1 MDAGYRVFE
10 ACEAADAL
18 TILEGRDDIGTV
30 FTDIEM
36 SGMTGLALAGVITEG
51 WPEIAILVTSGR
63 IQPDPGT
70 LPAGAS
76 FIPKTHKTEALI
88 GQLAELVA
96 RWSTQKQSR
105 FDAEGG
111 RSSELR

>member
-70 LPAGAS
+70 LPDGAA
-76 FIPKTHKTEALI
+76 FIAKHYKADRKSVVKGKSVSGRVDI
-88 GQLAELVA
+88 
-96 RWSTQKQSR
+96 
-105 FDAEGG
+105 GG
-111 RSSELR
+111 RRILKKKIMQNK